1 MSKLTVMR
9 GYPGS
14 GKTTKANA
22 WVQEADNRVRLS
34 RDDLRAMLYNDE
46 GVLNLAKENFISKVM
61 RDEAIA
67 GLQKGFDVLIDA
79 TNLRLKYVRE
89 WAQLAE
95 KWGAGFGVW
104 DVYTPLEVCI
114 KRDELR
120 YLNGGRGVGEEV
132 IRDMAQRFPYDF
144 PAYTPASAPVAALE
158 PAPAY
163 DNHLPD
169 AVLVDIDGTVALIP
183 EGGRSPYDRTRVSED
198 IPNWPVID
206 LIRCFI
212 DAHSAWHIIFVS
224 GREGTEQCR
233 TDTLKWL
240 EGVGFIDRPLYM
252 RPEGDMR
259 NDAVI
264 KYELYNKHIRGKFNV
279 RYVVDDRNRVVEM
292 WRSLGLTVLQVAD
305 GNF

>member
-95 KWGAGFGVW
+95 KWGAEFGVW
-104 DVYTPLEVCI
+104 DVYESVEVCI

-120 YLNGGRGVGEEV
+120 YLNGGRGVGEAV
-132 IRDMAQRFPYDF
+132 IRDMAERHPYPF
-144 PAYTPASAPVAALE
+144 LRYQATSAPVAALV

-163 DNHLPD
+163 DPNLPD
-169 AVLVDIDGTVALIP
+169 VVLVDIDGTVALIP

-198 IPNWPVID
+198 IPNQPVID
-206 LIRCFI
+206 LVKILRDKFK
-212 DAHSAWHIIFVS
+212 IIFVS
-224 GREGTEQCR
+224 GREDTEQCR
-233 TDTLKWL
+233 EDTLIWL
-240 EGVGFIDRPLYM
+240 DENRAAYYELCHLFM
-252 RPEGDMR
+252 RPEGDTR

-279 RYVVDDRNRVVEM
+279 EYVVDDRNRVVEM